1 MQYRTW
7 FVNDAT
13 ITWNLRRCCTT
24 RENSD
29 SRMARLVG
37 QETLLEALK
46 NIFCSSSAHECT
58 LVLAYSFR
66 LLYFYCERGLLSS
79 SAHDCLTLMEDIDSE
94 DDVSLYHGLRI
105 RRVTVA
111 VSNVVCQRCNYNVKF
126 ETLLYN
132 TREFGFAHGENCRTR
147 NASRSF
153 EKHFFYIF
161 F

>member
-1 MQYRTW
+1 
-7 FVNDAT
+7 
-13 ITWNLRRCCTT
+13 
-24 RENSD
+24 
-29 SRMARLVG
+29 MAHVRVSVHWIVC
-37 QETLLEALK
+37 K
-46 NIFCSSSAHECT
+46 K
-58 LVLAYSFR
+58 FR
-66 LLYFYCERGLLSS
+66 LFYFYCERGLLSS

-132 TREFGFAHGENCRTR
+132 TREFGFAHGETCRTR

-153 EKHFFYIF
+153 EKHFFTF
-161 F
+161 FENVKKSSKLIQK

>member
-1 MQYRTW
+1 MVSTA
-7 FVNDAT
+7 VDAM
-13 ITWNLRRCCTT
+13 RFFFA
-24 RENSD
+24 SD
-29 SRMARLVG
+29 RPYCIWCDQFHSVATCP
-37 QETLLEALK
+37 QCA
-46 NIFCSSSAHECT
+46 CSSSAHECT
-58 LVLAYSFR
+58 LVLVYSFR

-153 EKHFFYIF
+153 EKHFFVRALLTNVH
-161 F
+161 